1 MSIFIKC
8 RYGKCFKT
16 SLFCKRQVFVASV
29 EAAKVVLGGDF
40 VSFTKG
46 YMRSIGELVGEQSL
60 LCATQQHHRFI
71 RHRLSELFT
80 VDSIS
85 LFIKQFDQLTMVT
98 LEEWDSKPNLI
109 VLTDTL
115 KVSCSLISTIT

>member
-1 MSIFIKC
+1 M
-8 RYGKCFKT
+8 
-16 SLFCKRQVFVASV
+16 ASV

-40 VSFTKG
+40 VRFTKG

-98 LEEWDSKPNLI
+98 LEEWDSKPHLI

-115 KVSCSLISTIT
+115 KVSCALISTIT